1 MAEETRDPHWGEKVA
16 FWTFVVT
23 LVSAAL
29 FLAASV
35 FFVLNAHTGGIPG

>member
-1 MAEETRDPHWGEKVA
+1 MAEETRDPQWGEKVA

-23 LVSAAL
+23 VVSGLL

-35 FFVLNAHTGGIPG
+35 FFVLNAGGGF